1 MKKTTLCSAVL
12 LVALTVPAAT
22 PPPQPG
28 WWLTPRRMIQTNLR
42 EIDARMDL
50 DAYIAALVEAR
61 ANVVLY
67 NVGGIVANYATD
79 LPAHYRNPFMRGPY
93 AEEVIRRLHEA
104 DIRVIGRFDFS
115 KVNEVIARE
124 HPEWLSRDRDG
135 NAYPPYNGQ
144 VPTCLNGGY
153 QQEMMFEILAEAIDR
168 LPLDGVFF
176 NMIGYPTRDYS
187 GRYLGICQ
195 CQGCKDR
202 FHDMYGL
209 KLPKDEDT
217 NDPVFQKYQEFRQR
231 TISDQF
237 LRVNALIKGKNPGLA
252 ICTYTAAGVDVIRK
266 ESNRPHGRWTYE
278 DSEKARLVLLDH
290 PDQQLAN
297 AAVHFFHYP
306 HRHTAVSPWLT
317 QRRLYQQMIN
327 GAWLDFYCIGPFHA
341 LEDRLGTAQV
351 RDVFGFHAA
360 NERWLTNTVEL
371 ADVGLVV
378 DAARGSDELRGLF
391 RILSEGHFSFD
402 LVKTDDAALNR
413 YRAVIAPKGGKLGAE
428 QAAQLDDYVRQGGKL
443 LLTGPEVPAAITS
456 LEVTKTLP
464 PIAQRK
470 GTYVRVR
477 PEDKTRLHDAVFDDV
492 DLLFLDGPLG
502 RAEFAA
508 GTQNLLRFIPPAMF
522 GPPEKCYYTNVSD
535 IPCLYARDSGK
546 GAVAW
551 LPWNVG
557 AHYEQQ
563 GHPGHAALVR
573 SILTSQLGMSPTV
586 TVDASPLLEM
596 NHRGDPAERFE
607 WVSLF
612 NLSGQMDQVL
622 YEPLPV
628 RDVPVRVRLRGR
640 ATSARLLKS
649 GRRIP
654 VHRNDDGS
662 VECVVPEIGGYEIVL
677 FVTKDN

>member
-1 MKKTTLCSAVL
+1 
-12 LVALTVPAAT
+12 
-22 PPPQPG
+22 
-28 WWLTPRRMIQTNLR
+28 MIQTNLR

-67 NVGGIVANYATD
+67 NVGGIVANYATEV
-79 LPAHYRNPFMRGPY
+79 PGHYRNPFMQGPY

-104 DIRVIGRFDFS
+104 GIRVIGRFDFS

-135 NAYPPYNGQ
+135 NAFPPYNGQ
-144 VPTCLNGGY
+144 VPTCLNGAY
-153 QQEMMFEILAEAIDR
+153 QQEVMFEILAEAIDR

-187 GRYLGICQ
+187 GRDLGICQ

-202 FHDMYGL
+202 FRGMYDL
-209 KLPKDEDT
+209 ELPEEADD
-217 NDPVFQKYQEFRQR
+217 NDPVFGKYQRFRQR

-266 ESNRPHGRWTYE
+266 ESNRPHGRWTFE
-278 DSEKARLVLLDH
+278 DSEKARFTRLDH
-290 PDQQLAN
+290 PDKQLAN
-297 AAVHFFHYP
+297 AAVHFLHYP
-306 HRHTAVSPWLT
+306 HRHAAVSPWLT

-341 LEDRLGTAQV
+341 LEDRLGTDQV
-351 RDVFGFHAA
+351 REVFRFHAA

-378 DAARGSDELRGLF
+378 DAARGTDELKGLF
-391 RILSEGHFSFD
+391 RILSEGHVSFD
-402 LVKTDDAALNR
+402 LVRTDTPDLER
-413 YRAVIAPKGGKLGAE
+413 YRALIVPEGGGLGDDRLSR
-428 QAAQLDDYVRQGGKL
+428 LDDHVRRGGKL
-443 LLTGPEVPAAITS
+443 LITGAEVPAGLKS
-456 LEVTKTLP
+456 LGVKRALP
-464 PIAQRK
+464 PLPREK
-470 GTYVRVR
+470 GTYIRVR
-477 PEDKTRLHDAVFDDV
+477 KEDKPHLIEAVFNDV

-502 RAEFAA
+502 RAEFAE
-508 GTQNLLRFIPPAMF
+508 GGRGLLRFIPPAMF

-535 IPCLYARDSGK
+535 IACLHSRNAGSGT
-546 GAVAW
+546 AAW
-551 LPWNVG
+551 LPWSVG
-557 AHYEQQ
+557 RHYEQQ

-573 SILTSQLGMSPTV
+573 GILAGVLKLPRTV
-586 TVDASPLLEM
+586 SVDASPLLEM
-596 NHRGDPAERFE
+596 NHRGDPAGRFE

-612 NLSGQMDQVL
+612 NLSGQLDAVL
-622 YEPLPV
+622 HEPLPMRNVSV
-628 RDVPVRVRLRGR
+628 RIRPRGEV
-640 ATSARLLKS
+640 TSARLLGA

-654 VHRNDDGS
+654 FRNRGDGS
-662 VECVVPEIGGYEIVL
+662 VECVVPRVSGYEIVL
-677 FVTKDN
+677 FETRAD